1 MITKFKLNSIATYK
15 NLVEVNDLKKVNFF
29 FGNNGCGKSTIAR
42 LFYEFSKSDL
52 LIGPFSQC
60 SIENFDRTNENIL
73 VFDQEFIQRNFY
85 TNEDLDGI
93 FSLDEK
99 NEEIEEKIK
108 NENELIFTTRGIY
121 NTKKENIESLEKQ
134 REQLKEAIWETCFD
148 YNRKFKK
155 DFNKIDLGSRKEAF
169 YQKLVDINQNT
180 FTAKSIKYLT
190 EKYNKFHV
198 EELLKI
204 NNILPLDTFQKIID
218 LEININELFNEIIVG
233 SNDVAIAP
241 LIEKLNNSSW
251 VNQGISF
258 LDKEDDNQQ
267 CPFCQQPTI
276 TQNLRNQFE
285 KYFDTTREEK
295 LNRIKQVF
303 SDYNSVFSAFDLEL
317 QSISS
322 QKIVSSKVLKLQN
335 IIQKVSFSNQTE
347 FQKKLEKPN
356 ERKQIKSISNLKEL
370 VDEINSIIHKHNL
383 EVDNIKQNKSE
394 LKDDVWNYIA
404 DQVKN
409 NIVDYLTRD
418 KAYELEIDT
427 SKKELIAL
435 KDNMTL
441 SMEKVREWQAQTVNT
456 QKAIDNIN
464 DLLLKNNFRGFRIE
478 KKESENNIT
487 KYFILREEETFETH
501 VFKTL
506 SEGEKNFIAFLY
518 FYQLCLGSNDSENS
532 TKKKIIIIDD
542 PVSSMDSQVLF
553 FVSTLIRR
561 LIAKK
566 GTGKD
571 QQGNKLIEQLKNEN
585 IEQVFIL
592 THNIF
597 FYKEVALAFGSRICS
612 STSYFNIKKINNESV
627 IERIENYK
635 SIAFNDYHLLWQEIK
650 KDASEK
656 ISMALMNNMRRVV
669 ESYANFMGLIDDV
682 NLWDLKNDI
691 PEDSAENLIIT
702 ALISQMQDESHRVST
717 NDEIYFTRI
726 SEEPKDIAL
735 KSFEIL
741 FENIGGKTHYN
752 KMMEIC

>member
-1 MITKFKLNSIATYK
+1 MITKIKLNSIATYK

-60 SIENFDRTNENIL
+60 SFENFDRTNENIL

-85 TNEDLDGI
+85 TKEDLDGI

-108 NENELIFTTRGIY
+108 NENEIISTAKIAYDTQKVSI
-121 NTKKENIESLEKQ
+121 ENLEKQ
-134 REQLKEAIWETCFD
+134 KDQLREAIWETCFE
-148 YNRKFKK
+148 YNRRFKK
-155 DFNKIDLGSRKEAF
+155 DFNKIDLGSRRETF
-169 YQKLVDINQNT
+169 FQTLVDKNKST
-180 FTAKSIKYLT
+180 FKVKGLTHLT

-198 EELLKI
+198 EELIKI
-204 NNILPLDTFQKIID
+204 NNTLSLDTFQKIIE
-218 LEININELFNEIIVG
+218 LESNINELFNEIIVG
-233 SNDVAIAP
+233 SNDVTIAP

-251 VNQGISF
+251 IEQGISF
-258 LDKEDDNQQ
+258 LNKEVDNQQ

-276 TQNLRNQFE
+276 TRDLLNQFE

-295 LNRIKQVF
+295 LTRLKQAF
-303 SDYNSVFSAFDLEL
+303 SDYNSAFSVFDLEL

-322 QKIVSSKVLKLQN
+322 QKIISSKVLKLQN

-347 FQKKLEKPN
+347 FQKKLDKPN

-409 NIVDYLTRD
+409 NIVDYHTKD
-418 KAYELEIDT
+418 KTYELQIDT
-427 SKKELIAL
+427 SKKELMSL
-435 KDNMTL
+435 KNNIKL
-441 SMEKVREWQAQTVNT
+441 SMEKVREWQTQTVNT

-501 VFKTL
+501 IFKTL